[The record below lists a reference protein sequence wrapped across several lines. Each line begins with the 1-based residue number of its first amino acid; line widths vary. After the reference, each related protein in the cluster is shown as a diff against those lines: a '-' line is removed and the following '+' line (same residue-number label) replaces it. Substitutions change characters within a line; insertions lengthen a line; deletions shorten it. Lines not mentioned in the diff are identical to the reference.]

1 MVYPIYL
8 DNQAT
13 TPLDPNVLSS
23 MMPYFSEK
31 FGNAASRLH
40 IYGQEEKDNEV
51 IKIRSMND
59 GKEKLFKFKKFI
71 SEFSKL

>member
-1 MVYPIYL
+1 MKLLKWI
-8 DNQAT
+8 
-13 TPLDPNVLSS
+13 PLFWSL
-23 MMPYFSEK
+23 
-31 FGNAASRLH
+31 L